1 MTVYILGGTR
11 IRVYL
16 HTDNGQPQLQLSKIK
31 HQARSQKKQLK

>member
-16 HTDNGQPQLQLSKIK
+16 HTDNGQQQLQLVTIK
-31 HQARSQKKQLK
+31 YQATSQLK